1 MIMSLQAL
9 VEAGLLALVLWEP
22 PVTDPPYLKEKL
34 KYFATKYQVLL
45 LKGQI

>member
-22 PVTDPPYLKEKL
+22 PVTDPPYLKEKF
-34 KYFATKYQVLL
+34 KYFDQVLL